1 MKRKNKHEE
10 KKVQKKSGTCK
21 KHILGAKCVKI
32 VAIIVIIAIVI
43 SGVAIGTKTF

>member
-1 MKRKNKHEE
+1 MRRKNKYEEE
-10 KKVQKKSGTCK
+10 KSTKKTGLTK
-21 KHILGAKCVKI
+21 TYLGAKCVKI

>member
-10 KKVQKKSGTCK
+10 EKSTKKAGLAKTY
-21 KHILGAKCVKI
+21 LGAKCVKI

>member
-10 KKVQKKSGTCK
+10 KSTKKAGLAKTY
-21 KHILGAKCVKI
+21 LGAKCVKI